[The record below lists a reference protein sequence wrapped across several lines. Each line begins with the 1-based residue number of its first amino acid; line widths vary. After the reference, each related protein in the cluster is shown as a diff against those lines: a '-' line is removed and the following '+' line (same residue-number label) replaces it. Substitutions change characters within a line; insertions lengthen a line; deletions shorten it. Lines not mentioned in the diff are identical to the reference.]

1 MSTAHPVIRPFVLLL
16 LLLTAPV
23 LPASEESTQ
32 MLAGYGADLHKTSVS
47 GLSSGAFM
55 TSQLYLAHSDI
66 MVGAGI
72 VAGGPYLCA
81 LSWESFFIPPLTTAT
96 TSCMDPFFS
105 LWGPNVSYLVSK
117 TEALAEAGKID
128 ALSNLADDRIYLFS
142 GRKDHTVNTTVVDDT
157 YDFFQAI
164 GISADAMRYNSSVDA
179 GHAIITADQQ
189 DVPCAD
195 TSAPYIND
203 CGFSQAER
211 IIRQIYP
218 AARPPATTLSS
229 QVIPFDQREFLS
241 GDHTSMATAGYVYVP
256 QYCREHEGCA
266 VHVAIHGCQ
275 QSVHSL
281 EQAGF
286 RGDLYYATTGYNEM
300 ADANQLIVL
309 YPQVDISS
317 GSPFNP
323 QGCWDFWGYSATSD
337 NDFYSR
343 DAPQIKALYA
353 MIERLAE
360 VPAQPSVSAAEDGE

>member
-1 MSTAHPVIRPFVLLL
+1 MKTARCFIRRLFLCLP
-16 LLLTAPV
+16 LTSAISPLAAADV
-23 LPASEESTQ
+23 AA
-32 MLAGYGADLHKTSVS
+32 LAGYGADIHKTSVS

-55 TSQLYLAHSDI
+55 TSQLYIAHSDI

-81 LSWESFFIPPLTTAT
+81 LSWKRFFIPPLTTAT

-105 LWGPNVSYLVSK
+105 FLGPDVDYLVRK
-117 TEALAEAGKID
+117 TETLAAAGKID

-142 GRKDHTVNTTVVDDT
+142 GRKDHTVNTTVVNDT
-157 YDFFQAI
+157 YQFFQDIGVSAGAI
-164 GISADAMRYNSSVDA
+164 RYNSSIDA
-179 GHAIITADQQ
+179 GHAIITADEQ

-218 AARPPATTLSS
+218 AAQAPAGSLSS
-229 QVIPFDQREFLS
+229 SVSAFDQSEFLPN
-241 GDHTSMATAGYVYVP
+241 GHTSMAATGYVYVP
-256 QYCREHEGCA
+256 QYCREHAGCA

-286 RGDLYYATTGYNEM
+286 AGDLYYATTGYNEM
-300 ADANQLIVL
+300 ADSNRLIIL
-309 YPQVDISS
+309 YPQVDRSAD
-317 GSPFNP
+317 SPFNP
-323 QGCWDFWGYSATSD
+323 KGCWDFWGYSASAD

-343 DAPQIKALYA
+343 DAPQIRALYA
-353 MIERLAE
+353 MIGRLAAA
-360 VPAQPSVSAAEDGE
+360 PAAP